1 MFIYCFISCQTHFV
15 TVCIP
20 SIMVQWPLSVIT
32 EQWKLFKFIFSCI
45 LLTKHRKYDLILK
58 LTFLHFNTEKIIK
71 LSQVSVNNKKVSLRF
86 CSILRG
92 QTSQHQVSTIIITNW
107 IFISQFLSE
116 SAQFC
121 LLTPLGKWKMLF
133 FPDFKQK
140 YWKYHYKLR
149 WVHKFEINVC
159 PVGVVRPT
167 KQSFII

>member
-1 MFIYCFISCQTHFV
+1 MYITSHQGTH
-15 TVCIP
+15 I
-20 SIMVQWPLSVIT
+20 
-32 EQWKLFKFIFSCI
+32 
-45 LLTKHRKYDLILK
+45 KYDLILK

-71 LSQVSVNNKKVSLRF
+71 LSQVYVNNKKVSLRF
-86 CSILRG
+86 CSILQG
-92 QTSQHQVSTIIITNW
+92 QTSVSQHQVSTIIITNW

-133 FPDFKQK
+133 FPDLKQK
-140 YWKYHYKLR
+140 DWKYHYQLR
-149 WVHKFEINVC
+149 WVHKSEIIVC